1 MNGDFDLYV
10 LNGKIKELS
19 EKISSINNSINS
31 IKTEFDGLY
40 IGNPDDTGGSPT
52 EGTMMA
58 KENAI
63 MDRIEEA
70 RNAIVNQ
77 QIWGKWV
84 TIASISGT
92 VRVQYGETK
101 STTIKVPEGAWFAY
115 LRTRVSSWTGAA
127 RPAGTPNGSITI
139 NGKTYPIMFSNSP
152 NVNTQ
157 YAHYSI
163 TYTGFNR
170 VGGGSSGGILWND
183 FIPIYPRFASGEIEF
198 AMKLSSQD
206 ADYAGYVGGTV
217 EIYFLVGEE

>member
-1 MNGDFDLYV
+1 M
-10 LNGKIKELS
+10 
-19 EKISSINNSINS
+19 SIRDM
-31 IKTEFDGLY
+31 EMLG
-40 IGNPDDTGGSPT
+40 IGSPNDVGGSQT
-52 EGTMMA
+52 AGTVMA

-63 MDRIEEA
+63 LKKIEDLTE
-70 RNAIVNQ
+70 RQ
-77 QIWGKWV
+77 RMFSREQIWGHW
-84 TIASISGT
+84 TTLGNASGT

-127 RPAGTPNGSITI
+127 RPAGTPDGSITI
-139 NGKTYPIMFSNSP
+139 NGKTYP
-152 NVNTQ
+152 NVSTQ

-170 VGGGSSGGILWND
+170 VGGGSSGGILWDN
-183 FIPIYPRFASGEIEF
+183 FIPIYPRFANGEIEF